1 MAGPL
6 LRAPPLEDG
15 VRDHLLRRRYP
26 GNVRELKQLVTRITQ
41 RHVGDGPIT
50 IGDLPEEEK
59 SRHRSL
65 SNDWRSESFENA
77 VRHALT
83 LGVGLKE
90 IGQAA
95 TDAAIRIAVGDEAG
109 NLQRA
114 AQKLGVTDR
123 ALQMRRAN
131 RANGQ

>member
-1 MAGPL
+1 
-6 LRAPPLEDG
+6 
-15 VRDHLLRRRYP
+15 VRDHLLRRTYP
-26 GNVRELKQLVTRITQ
+26 GNVRELKQLVTRISQ

-77 VRHALT
+77 VRHALA

-123 ALQMRRAN
+123 ALQLRRAN
-131 RANGQ
+131 RAN